1 MTISLGKVTL
11 AALVLLTSLG
21 LAAPVPPAQEEHSQD
36 HDQLR
41 ALLKRGAEALN
52 TRQLDSM
59 APYLHPEFTL
69 VTVDNHKLK
78 GIAELKTYLNELF
91 DGETPIFKSMEVR
104 PEADDLTTFLDEDS
118 GVVYGTS
125 NDRYTFSDGDV
136 REMSTRWTAVVQKD
150 GETWKLVSVHF
161 SANLLDNP
169 VIDAAKT
176 TARRLIFIVGGIGL
190 AAGLVIGF
198 LVRRRSS

>member
-1 MTISLGKVTL
+1 MTLSLITL
-11 AALVLLTSLG
+11 RFAILALLTLG
-21 LAAPVPPAQEEHSQD
+21 LATQASAQEERSQD

-52 TRQLDSM
+52 TRQLDPM

-69 VTVDNHKLK
+69 VTVDNRKLK
-78 GIAELKTYLNELF
+78 GIAGLQGYLNELF
-91 DGETPIFKSMEVR
+91 DGESPMLKSMEVR
-104 PEADDLTTFLDEDS
+104 PEADELTTFLDEDS

-125 NDRYTFSDGDV
+125 NDRYTFAEGDV
-136 REMSTRWTAVVQKD
+136 REMTSRWSAVVQKD

-169 VIDAAKT
+169 VIDAAKN
-176 TARRLIFIVGGIGL
+176 TARRMIIIVGGVGL
-190 AAGLVIGF
+190 AVGLAIGF
-198 LVRRRSS
+198 LLRRRPS

>member
-1 MTISLGKVTL
+1 MTLSLITL
-11 AALVLLTSLG
+11 RFAILALLTLG
-21 LAAPVPPAQEEHSQD
+21 LATQASAQEERSQD

-52 TRQLDSM
+52 TRQLDPM

-69 VTVDNHKLK
+69 VTVDNRKLK
-78 GIAELKTYLNELF
+78 GIAGLQGYLNELF
-91 DGETPIFKSMEVR
+91 DGEAPLLKSMEVR
-104 PEADDLTTFLDEDS
+104 PEADELTTFLDEDS

-125 NDRYTFSDGDV
+125 NDRYTFAEGDG
-136 REMSTRWTAVVQKD
+136 REMTSRWSAVVQKD

-169 VIDAAKT
+169 VIDAAKN
-176 TARRLIFIVGGIGL
+176 TARRMIIIVGGVGL
-190 AAGLVIGF
+190 AVGLAIGF
-198 LVRRRSS
+198 LLRRRPS